1 MYVSPSTCAAA
12 ASRIAHCK
20 RHHPIKE
27 FFDNLPRWDGTLRLD
42 AFPETY
48 LGTPAVEEKVPYIRA
63 VFPCW
68 MISAVARTMDPGCKV
83 DHMLLLLGKQGI
95 GKSTLA
101 KTLAVNDAWF
111 ADEIGKIGWGKDA
124 AETLK
129 GKVGRGD
136 GRAECLQ
143 ECRLG

>member
-1 MYVSPSTCAAA
+1 
-12 ASRIAHCK
+12 
-20 RHHPIKE
+20 
-27 FFDNLPRWDGTLRLD
+27 
-42 AFPETY
+42 
-48 LGTPAVEEKVPYIRA
+48 
-63 VFPCW
+63 
-68 MISAVARTMDPGCKV
+68 MISAVARAMDPGSKV